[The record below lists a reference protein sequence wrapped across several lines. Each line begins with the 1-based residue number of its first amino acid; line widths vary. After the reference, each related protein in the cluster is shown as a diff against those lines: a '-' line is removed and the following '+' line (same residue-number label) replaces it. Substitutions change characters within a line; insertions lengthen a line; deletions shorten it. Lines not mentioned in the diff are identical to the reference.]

1 MTEGRCKYN
10 QKPLIQLAPAFFYLL
25 KETVHYK
32 RVAKCSH
39 VKLLYTA
46 HLPKTHSKTQ
56 IRKNNL
62 LSKRTKGQ
70 QVRIVC
76 CCCLSFPVFVIVPA
90 PNLDTCTN
98 TQMLTDAKKKKK
110 QVGGEA
116 KKKQLTHLIPNSLPA
131 MEAALKSLN
140 LYCENVLSFQ
150 FGSRWE
156 WRPEDVPEPGSCPTP
171 PPSLPACLLL
181 LTPTLFPYST
191 QSPVKESSSSC
202 TEPNNTHG
210 RAHTTP
216 RLLSHWHWH
225 GLLQSSPRVDG
236 GVRLNAVGCHH
247 AFTDD
252 PGNLVDNTSW
262 QGQ

>member
-1 MTEGRCKYN
+1 MTAGRCKYN

-98 TQMLTDAKKKKK
+98 TQMLTDAKNKKKK
-110 QVGGEA
+110 NTLEE
-116 KKKQLTHLIPNSLPA
+116 KRKRNSWLISFLIPCRRWRQPS
-131 MEAALKSLN
+131 
-140 LYCENVLSFQ
+140 
-150 FGSRWE
+150 SRWICIA
-156 WRPEDVPEPGSCPTP
+156 RTCCLF
-171 PPSLPACLLL
+171 SLDRG
-181 LTPTLFPYST
+181 
-191 QSPVKESSSSC
+191 ES
-202 TEPNNTHG
+202 EG
-210 RAHTTP
+210 RRTCRSLGAVQ
-216 RLLSHWHWH
+216 RLLRHC
-225 GLLQSSPRVDG
+225 QRV
-236 GVRLNAVGCHH
+236 CC
-247 AFTDD
+247 F
-252 PGNLVDNTSW
+252 
-262 QGQ
+262 